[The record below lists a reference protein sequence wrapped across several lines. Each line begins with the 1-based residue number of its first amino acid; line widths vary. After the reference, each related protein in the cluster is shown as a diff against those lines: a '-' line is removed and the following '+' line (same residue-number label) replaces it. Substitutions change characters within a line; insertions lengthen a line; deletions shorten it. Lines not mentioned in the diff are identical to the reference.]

1 MTTAAEQREVR
12 EACEGSLQAF
22 EALVHRYER
31 RVYAFVSQF
40 CRNPEDA
47 REITQDTFVRA
58 FQALDRLDTQQSFCP
73 WLFTIARRKCV
84 DFHRRRAPSSEEL
97 PEELPAPGPS
107 PDSDA
112 AERDEAD
119 LLWARVR
126 RALPPRQYE
135 VVWLH
140 YAEGLGVAEIAGV
153 LELTP
158 THVKVL
164 LFRARQRLVE
174 QFAAERRP
182 TAMPSLPLAR
192 PAHLNLNLNSE
203 V

>member
-40 CRNPEDA
+40 CRHPEDA
-47 REITQDTFVRA
+47 REITQDSFVRA
-58 FQALDRLDTQQSFCP
+58 FQALDRLDTQQSFGP

-84 DFHRRRAPSSEEL
+84 DFHRRRTPSSEEL

-107 PDSDA
+107 PDANA
-112 AERDEAD
+112 AERDD
-119 LLWARVR
+119 THLLWAKVR
-126 RALPPRQYE
+126 QALPPRQYE

-140 YAEGLGVAEIAGV
+140 YAEAMGVAEIAGV

-164 LFRARQRLVE
+164 LFRARQRLAE
-174 QFAAERRP
+174 HFAAERPTPGRRP
-182 TAMPSLPLAR
+182 LPLAR
-192 PAHLNLNLNSE
+192 PANLNLNLNSE